1 VAMLPMQWW
10 LLY

>member
-1 VAMLPMQWW
+1 VAVLPMQWW